1 MSAYAKLPSD
11 DDAREGA
18 PVSKLDATLGKAGK
32 VARNVVGEGLRGT
45 SAMLDDPR
53 AGDIDSLL
61 KQGDLPGIDGDRP
74 LRELLR
80 RLDAEADLWRGL
92 AFRELAQTRSN
103 TRLLRVV
110 AIVVVVAELGLAA
123 AAALGAAFGGSGTG
137 ARRSLILG
145 AGSISLILALIA
157 FAIVAHLARKG
168 ENEVMREALA
178 RADLAELRLHRITL
192 ALASIDAEPQKAG
205 ETLARLEAEARR

>member
-11 DDAREGA
+11 DDAPPRA
-18 PVSKLDATLGKAGK
+18 SKLDVTLGKAGRA
-32 VARNVVGEGLRGT
+32 ARNVVGEGLRGA

-61 KQGDLPGIDGDRP
+61 QQGDLPGIEGERP

-92 AFRELAQTRSN
+92 AFRELAQTRST
-103 TRLLRVV
+103 TRLLRIVS
-110 AIVVVVAELGLAA
+110 IVVVLAEMGLAGA
-123 AAALGAAFGGSGTG
+123 AAIGAAFGGSGTG
-137 ARRSLILG
+137 ARRSLLLG
-145 AGSISLILALIA
+145 AGSLSLILALIA
-157 FAIVAHLARKG
+157 FAVVAHLARRG

-192 ALASIDAEPQKAG
+192 ALASVEAEPSKAG